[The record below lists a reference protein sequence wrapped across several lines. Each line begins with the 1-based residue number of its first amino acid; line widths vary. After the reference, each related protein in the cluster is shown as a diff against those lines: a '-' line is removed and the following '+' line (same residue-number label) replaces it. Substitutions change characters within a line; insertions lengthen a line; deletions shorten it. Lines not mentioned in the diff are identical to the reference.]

1 MKLAAIGCGNMG
13 GALLR
18 RWLETNVLAAADV
31 KVCVADAE
39 AAAEVT
45 ARYGVACGTDLQ
57 EAVRGADIVLLAIK
71 PQQRRE
77 VLTALTQGALAGQPP
92 LWISILAGVELG
104 QLEQALGPEARV
116 LRWMPNTAVAI
127 GRGVVAWTAGARVTQ
142 GDLQLQAPLLA
153 PLGLTLQLAE
163 AQMDAFTAVAGCGP
177 AYVFALC
184 EALQAAGEAVGL
196 APEVAGQLARQT
208 LVGAAGQLQGDART
222 PAELRQAVTSKG
234 GMTEA
239 ALQVL
244 AERQWPE
251 AMTMAVQGAVQRAKK
266 LAGG

>member
-1 MKLAAIGCGNMG
+1 MKFAAIGCGNMG

-18 RWLETNVLAAADV
+18 RWLETQALSTGDVRVGVADETAAADV
-31 KVCVADAE
+31 AQRYCV
-39 AAAEVT
+39 T
-45 ARYGVACGTDLQ
+45 CGTDLQ
-57 EAVRGADIVLLAIK
+57 EAVRGADVVLLAVK
-71 PQQRRE
+71 PQQRHE
-77 VLTALTQGALAGQPP
+77 VLAALAQGAQAGRSP
-92 LWISILAGVELG
+92 LWVSILAGVELG
-104 QLEQALGPEARV
+104 QLEHALGPEARV

-127 GRGVVAWTAGARVTQ
+127 GRGVVAWSAGARVTAA
-142 GDLQLQAPLLA
+142 DLLLQEQLLA

-163 AQMDAFTAVAGCGP
+163 EQMDAFTAVAGCGP

-196 APEVAGQLARQT
+196 APGVAAQLARQT
-208 LVGAAGQLQGDART
+208 LVGAAGQLHGDERT

-251 AMTMAVQGAVQRAKK
+251 AMTLAVQGAVQRAKK
-266 LAGG
+266 LAAG